1 VTSVAER
8 IAVIINPISGTGGR
22 IDVGRARAAYAADL
36 IASQG
41 GDPSLV
47 FLTERPGH
55 ARELAKAAMSHGV
68 DTVVAWGGDGTMN
81 EVASALVFTKTAIAM
96 VPSGSGN
103 GLARELKIPFNPAA
117 AFEVACRGR
126 EIIIDAGVIDGR
138 FFFNIA
144 GIGLDARVAHRFA
157 VDGLVRRG
165 FFRYLELT
173 IGELRGYVPDQL
185 TVTTAASSI
194 TKPVLLVAIANGRQ
208 YGNGAIIA
216 PAARLDDGQLDV
228 VIVAHRTT
236 LRACLELPL
245 VFMGR
250 AGNIGGVTMESAESV
265 EVTAPH
271 PVLYHLDGEPIAGT
285 LSIRAQARPQALRVK
300 VPAR

>member
-1 VTSVAER
+1 
-8 IAVIINPISGTGGR
+8 
-22 IDVGRARAAYAADL
+22 
-36 IASQG
+36 
-41 GDPSLV
+41 
-47 FLTERPGH
+47 
-55 ARELAKAAMSHGV
+55 
-68 DTVVAWGGDGTMN
+68 
-81 EVASALVFTKTAIAM
+81 
-96 VPSGSGN
+96 
-103 GLARELKIPFNPAA
+103 
-117 AFEVACRGR
+117 
-126 EIIIDAGVIDGR
+126 VIDGR

-250 AGNIGGVTMESAESV
+250 AGNIGGVTVESAESV